1 MVAVWILVVHFAD
14 LYWLVMPTL
23 HPEGFSFHWTTITA
37 FLGVGLLSVAFTVWR
52 MRGRF
57 AIPVKD
63 PYLADS
69 LRYRQP

>member
-1 MVAVWILVVHFAD
+1 LV
-14 LYWLVMPTL
+14 LPTL
-23 HPEGFSFHWTTITA
+23 SPETLGFHWTTLTA

-69 LRYRQP
+69 LGYRQP